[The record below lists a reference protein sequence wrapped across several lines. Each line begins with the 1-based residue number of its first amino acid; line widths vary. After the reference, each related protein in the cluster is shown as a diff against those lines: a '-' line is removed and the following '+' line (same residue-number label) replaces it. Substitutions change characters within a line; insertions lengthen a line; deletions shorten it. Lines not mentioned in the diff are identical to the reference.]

1 MTGMA
6 VATRGGRTTV
16 HVRSARWLSLLS
28 VGLYVVTLDQLTKDL
43 VRSNLSPGESL
54 HLVGTLSI
62 QPFRNPGI
70 AGGGL
75 AGSAVPAAVAATV
88 AVLGMLIFLA
98 RNGAAARSVLIGF
111 GLLIGGGM
119 GNLLDR
125 VRHGYVTDYILH
137 GNQVFNLAD
146 VAIFVGSVVIVGG
159 LCNAYLRSRLRPE
172 PSEHA

>member
-1 MTGMA
+1 M
-6 VATRGGRTTV
+6 
-16 HVRSARWLSLLS
+16 SLLS

-43 VRSNLSPGESL
+43 VRSNLSSDESL
-54 HLVGTLSI
+54 HLVGTFSI

-75 AGSAVPAAVAATV
+75 AGSAVPAAFAATV

-125 VRHGYVTDYILH
+125 VRHGYVTDFILH

-146 VAIFVGSVVIVGG
+146 VAIFVGSVVIVAG
-159 LCNAYLRSRLRPE
+159 LCDAYLRIRVQSQPPE
-172 PSEHA
+172 P